1 MWCSASVMMPKHWA
15 WCDGPSMTG
24 TPRIASHIWVG
35 ALLKRCRG
43 IGVMATVLAKGDAQA
58 GSISLACRKRD
69 GRSLW
74 LTATMDS
81 QGDRAW
87 LGGRD
92 DYEDTEISQR
102 LERLRRTD
110 PDAWVVE
117 LESDDPASLLSE
129 AILPA

>member
-1 MWCSASVMMPKHWA
+1 VTAA
-15 WCDGPSMTG
+15 
-24 TPRIASHIWVG
+24 PRLTSHIWVS

-43 IGVMATVLAKGDAQA
+43 IGVMATVLAKGDVQA
-58 GSISLACRKRD
+58 GSISLACRRRN

-81 QGDRAW
+81 KGDRAW
-87 LGGRD
+87 LGGRNDYD
-92 DYEDTEISQR
+92 DAEISLR

-117 LESDDPASLLSE
+117 LECDDPASVLSE
-129 AILPA
+129 TILPG